1 MPIHDNVLT
10 RATSLFAD
18 DLAVVDGQVR
28 LTYRELSA
36 RAYGLAAG
44 MKLLGLQPGDRVG
57 FLGRNSFRCIEV
69 NLACAIVG
77 LVLVPINFRLSV
89 VEIDYIVTDTA
100 LRLLFVEESYRG
112 RAEHTVTWSDS
123 ECVGAENGYEALL
136 DANDARDLQPVPAA
150 GSAVAQIFYTSGT
163 TGHPKG
169 VCLTRANLGA
179 SALDAIVSLELN
191 RRDGWLH
198 ASPMFHL
205 VDAFAI
211 WAITLVGGRHII
223 NHFAPEQFG
232 PLVQTERITK
242 TSLPPTLLDR
252 IVREPSISKYDLS
265 SLDLISYGGS
275 PMQDA
280 VYRRCRETLGCAMLQ
295 AYGLTE
301 GSGFVC
307 HEARDDNPTPQQ
319 AANTVG
325 HPTLHTQIRLV
336 DESGNAVADGEP
348 GEILI
353 RGARVLERYWENP
366 EATASA
372 FTADGWYRTGD
383 IGRRDRHGRYQI
395 AGRKKEMVI
404 SGGENVYPAEVQN
417 ILLGCPGVAE
427 AAVFGIP
434 SAQWGEEVRAVV
446 YVTGTEAKT
455 LTEAELIGYCRTR
468 IAGYKLPK
476 KIVIVDTP
484 LPKNGP
490 GKIATSQIRARHME
504 EFKA

>member
-18 DLAVVDGQVR
+18 DLAIVDGHVR
-28 LTYRELSA
+28 MTYRELSV
-36 RAYGLAAG
+36 RASGLAAG
-44 MKLLGLQPGDRVG
+44 MSLLGLQPGDRVG

-69 NLACAIVG
+69 NLACAIAG
-77 LVLVPINFRLSV
+77 LVLVPINFRLSD
-89 VEIDYIVTDTA
+89 VEVDYIAADTG
-100 LRLLFVEESYRG
+100 LQLLFVEESYRG
-112 RAEHTVTWSDS
+112 RAGHTVTWSD
-123 ECVGAENGYEALL
+123 GDAIRAHNGYEALL
-136 DANDARDLQPVPAA
+136 YATDAQSPLRAPAT
-150 GSAVAQIFYTSGT
+150 GNAVAQIFYTSGT

-169 VCLTRANLGA
+169 VCLTRANMGA
-179 SALDAIVSLELN
+179 SALDAIISLQMN
-191 RRDGWLH
+191 RQDGWLH

-211 WAITLVGGRHII
+211 WAVTLVGGRHII
-223 NHFAPEQFG
+223 NHFAPDQFG
-232 PLVQTERITK
+232 PLVQAERISK

-280 VYRRCRETLGCAMLQ
+280 VYRRCQATLGCAMLQ

-307 HEARDDNPTPQQ
+307 HEACGDNPLPQQ
-319 AANTVG
+319 ALNTVG

-336 DESGNAVADGEP
+336 DESGRAIADGEP

-353 RGARVLERYWENP
+353 RGARVFERYWEKP
-366 EATASA
+366 EATAAA
-372 FTADGWYRTGD
+372 FTDDGWYRTGD
-383 IGRRDRHGRYQI
+383 IGRRDHQGRYQI
-395 AGRKKEMVI
+395 VGRKKEMVI
-404 SGGENVYPAEVQN
+404 SGGENIYPAEVQN
-417 ILLGCPGVAE
+417 VLLSCPGVAE
-427 AAVFGIP
+427 AAVFGVP
-434 SAQWGEEVRAVV
+434 SEAWGEEVRAVV
-446 YVTGTEAKT
+446 YVEGPEGRV
-455 LTEAELIGYCRTR
+455 LTEAELIGYCRPR

-490 GKIATSQIRARHME
+490 GKIATSQIRARHIE
-504 EFKA
+504 ETKT